1 MDPRIWICTKISWI
15 LNTVYNVLYNRSGR
29 ASGTPTL
36 DLFVTLL
43 SMGVSDFKQL
53 LANRKNLYLKL
64 KQDLQALATRY
75 VYL

>member
-1 MDPRIWICTKISWI
+1 MSYTYDA
-15 LNTVYNVLYNRSGR
+15 YNCAGR

-43 SMGVSDFKQL
+43 SMGVNDFKQL

>member
-1 MDPRIWICTKISWI
+1 
-15 LNTVYNVLYNRSGR
+15 
-29 ASGTPTL
+29 
-36 DLFVTLL
+36 
-43 SMGVSDFKQL
+43 MGVNDFKQL